1 MLVPDAWLRAY
12 LQKSGISNSEQ
23 SINHPIKQII
33 MDFFSSENLTLPP
46 HQSWREVKANI
57 FKVVDGKK
65 LLFQADNALF
75 QQLKQEAVKLALPYP
90 IELTRET
97 VANNMTSDEIHED
110 VHYFFRKI
118 AALIEPSSSCP
129 NL

>member
-1 MLVPDAWLRAY
+1 
-12 LQKSGISNSEQ
+12 
-23 SINHPIKQII
+23 

-46 HQSWREVKANI
+46 HQSWHEVKANI

-65 LLFQADNALF
+65 LLFQDNNALF

-110 VHYFFRKI
+110 VYCFFRKI